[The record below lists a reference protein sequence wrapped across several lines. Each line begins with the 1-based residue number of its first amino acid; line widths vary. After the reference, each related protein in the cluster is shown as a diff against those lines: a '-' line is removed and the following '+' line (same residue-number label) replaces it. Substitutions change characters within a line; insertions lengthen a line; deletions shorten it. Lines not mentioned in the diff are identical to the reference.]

1 MSRLRIAAVAA
12 LGLSLTVGACATGQR
27 GGARSQGDVIT
38 AEEIEQSNAQDA
50 YEVVRQLRPRWLRGR
65 GPQTFTDDPMNTT
78 TAGYP
83 RMMVDD
89 LPPRELEA
97 LRDIRIVEIAEIR
110 YINPRDAT
118 LRYGTG
124 YSGGIIRVITK
135 R

>member
-1 MSRLRIAAVAA
+1 
-12 LGLSLTVGACATGQR
+12 
-27 GGARSQGDVIT
+27 
-38 AEEIEQSNAQDA
+38 
-50 YEVVRQLRPRWLRGR
+50 RPRWLRGR

-110 YINPRDAT
+110 YMNPRDAT